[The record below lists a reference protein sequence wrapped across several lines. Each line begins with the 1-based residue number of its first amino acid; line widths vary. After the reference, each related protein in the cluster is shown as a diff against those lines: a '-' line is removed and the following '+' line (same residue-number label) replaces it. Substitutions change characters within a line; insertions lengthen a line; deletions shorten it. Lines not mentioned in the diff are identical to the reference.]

1 MKFYGEEKVDSCFS
15 RTIDKDG
22 HLKTRIIEIKSIN
35 AFNVNLVCRNV
46 FLLSS
51 WLQWFLMSMR

>member
-1 MKFYGEEKVDSCFS
+1 MKFYQEEKVDSCFG

-22 HLKTRIIEIKSIN
+22 YLKTRIIEIKSIN
-35 AFNVNLVCRNV
+35 GINVNLVCGNV

-51 WLQWFLMSMR
+51 FGFNGFLCQ